1 VSKSPALVTIPSE
14 VPLLIQPFS
23 EALQSAAIDAMAA
36 VPAEV
41 TGDNF
46 DDANALYKRLKAI
59 EKQIEDAHGVA
70 KRPIIDAGRLLDD
83 AKTDWVKVVKAA
95 RDVLGARIHARE
107 QELARQRAAYEAE
120 QRAIREA
127 QIRAELERQR
137 AEQAAEEALAVA
149 ARIEAQRQAAL
160 LASDDPFGDA
170 PDTDVA
176 IPVLRPVN
184 NAYMQLDPPL
194 DNAGFPLQAPYTV
207 PVATI
212 APPPVVAKSAV
223 KVTVRKKLVIHDAAL
238 VPREFCVPDER
249 AIFDAM
255 RGGALVPGCELVDES
270 TVGAK

>member
-1 VSKSPALVTIPSE
+1 MPKSPALVTIPSE

-23 EALQSAAIDAMAA
+23 EALQSAAIEAMAE

-41 TGDNF
+41 TGENF
-46 DDANALYKRLKAI
+46 DEANALYKRLKAV

-70 KRPIIDAGRLLDD
+70 KRPILDAGKLLDI
-83 AKTDWVKVVKAA
+83 AKNEWVTVVKTA
-95 RDVLGARIHARE
+95 RDLLGARIHARE

-127 QIRAELERQR
+127 EIRAKQERQR
-137 AEQAAEEALAVA
+137 AEQAAEEARANA

-170 PDTDVA
+170 PDTDIA
-176 IPVLRPVN
+176 IPVLPPAPAPV
-184 NAYMQLDPPL
+184 AV
-194 DNAGFPLQAPYTV
+194 AV
-207 PVATI
+207 PVAAI

-223 KVTVRKKLVIHDAAL
+223 KVTVRKRLVILDASL